1 MRFTDYILDRLL
13 YILFYFISIALVIVI
28 MSLDSINRDIELNIE
43 NILYAILISI
53 VMLIA
58 FLAIDYLRKRQV
70 YRAITRGLER
80 DNFDYIFNIPDRA
93 NREHRAFKKLLTKN
107 HMYYENTLDSYR
119 KKFKS
124 QLNLKSRWIHQLK
137 TPTIILSDEPTGNLD
152 SKASMDLMESL
163 ETINRKR
170 GATIVMVTHD
180 AFAASFCKRI
190 VMIKDG
196 KFFLEIVKS
205 STRQVFFKE
214 ILDALSLIGGG
225 YNETI

>member
-80 DNFDYIFNIPDRA
+80 DNFDYIFNMPDRA